1 MASPWCRGRDSN
13 PRRLSQQIYSLPCLT
28 ASLPLRD
35 IDTSCQLRSYSTDE
49 RPKTQGLI
57 RCEQAVC
64 YNVLMHI
71 SWFDIGPGTIV
82 CVLLVLLLARSV
94 WRLGH
99 VFRRRRDTAYGMELP
114 YRVFIVIVTL
124 ILAALPIYIE
134 FRQQQ
139 TNLYATS
146 VARKVTGDD
155 KAYARCQRGMA
166 DMLDT
171 RSIGYSGWVEPG
183 ADPNRANLTSQICG
197 NFSAW
202 LRSDKHNATEQ
213 QIFALHVVIHESV
226 HLTGEHN
233 EAETE
238 YKASELYEDVAV
250 SLGAPRAEAKRMVS
264 FYISQINPRLPEG
277 YRVDYVAREKAKQEA
292 LEKTEAEKS
301 KSANQ

>member
-1 MASPWCRGRDSN
+1 MWCRGRDSN

-35 IDTSCQLRSYSTDE
+35 IDTLCQLRSYSTDE

-57 RCEQAVC
+57 RCEQVVC

-82 CVLLVLLLARSV
+82 CVLLLLLLARSV

-99 VFRRRRDTAYGMELP
+99 IFRRRRDTAYGMELP
-114 YRVFIVIVTL
+114 YRVFIVVILL
-124 ILAALPIYIE
+124 IITVLPVYIE

-139 TNLYATS
+139 TNAYATRI
-146 VARKVTGDD
+146 AREVTGSDA
-155 KAYARCQRGMA
+155 AYARCQRSFA
-166 DMLDT
+166 DMLET
-171 RSIGYSGWVEPG
+171 KSIGWSGWVEPG
-183 ADPNRANLTSQICG
+183 ADPDKANLTSETCG
-197 NFSAW
+197 NFSSW
-202 LRSDKHNATEQ
+202 IRSDKRQATDQ

-238 YKASELYEDVAV
+238 YKASELYEEVAV
-250 SLGAPRAEAKRMVS
+250 SLGAPRSEAKRMVG
-264 FYISQINPRLPEG
+264 FYISQINPQLPEG
-277 YRVDYVAREKAKQEA
+277 YRVDYKAKEKAKQEA
-292 LEKTEAEKS
+292 LEKAEAERLKTTD
-301 KSANQ
+301 